1 MESKN
6 LKSNK
11 IDLVDHLE
19 LNKKNCV
26 DTQGFEVPSP
36 LIKF

>member
-11 IDLVDHLE
+11 NDLVDNIE

>member
-11 IDLVDHLE
+11 NDLVDQIE

>member
-1 MESKN
+1 MEIKN

-11 IDLVDHLE
+11 YDLVDHIE
-19 LNKKNCV
+19 SNKKNCV